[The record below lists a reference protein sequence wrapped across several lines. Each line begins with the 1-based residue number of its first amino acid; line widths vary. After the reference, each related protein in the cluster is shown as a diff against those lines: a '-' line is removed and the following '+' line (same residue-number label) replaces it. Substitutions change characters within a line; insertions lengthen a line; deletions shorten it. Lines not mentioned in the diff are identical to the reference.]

1 MNSDSRI
8 LLAAAGTLAIHI
20 ILFVTADV
28 VQVYAP
34 KRKATPAPHI
44 EMIEVEVPPVIAPP
58 PPPVVKEPEPLP
70 PEPVKPVEP
79 KRVVEARVKTAP
91 VRSVEPPPTDE
102 PPPADPTPQ
111 PPSGGDQVVTL
122 DSAGTGPGGVPVA
135 VGKRTSERVGR
146 GGAGGGT
153 GAGMG
158 SGASAE
164 PPKPVSVAT
173 IKKRA
178 LPKGDQSYFD
188 AGKDYPQEARQM
200 GIEGVIRVRLVVD
213 ENGKVASAVLLN
225 KLGHGL
231 DELALERSKLI
242 EFTPAI
248 DTSDQPVSSV
258 VVWTFSMTLPK

>member
-1 MNSDSRI
+1 MQSDSR
-8 LLAAAGTLAIHI
+8 LLLSIAGTIAVHI
-20 ILFVTADV
+20 ILFVSADV

-34 KRKATPAPHI
+34 KKKHTPAPRI
-44 EMIEVEVPPVIAPP
+44 EMIEIEVPPVIQPP
-58 PPPVVKEPEPLP
+58 PPPVVKEPEPPP
-70 PEPVKPVEP
+70 PEPIKPVEQ
-79 KRVVEARVKTAP
+79 KRVVEARIKAP
-91 VRSVEPPPTDE
+91 VRSAEPPPTDE
-102 PPPADPTPQ
+102 PPPAEPTPQ
-111 PPSGGDQVVTL
+111 PQGGGDQVVTL
-122 DSAGTGPGGVPVA
+122 DTASYGPGGVPVA
-135 VGKRTSERVGR
+135 VGRRTSERVGR

-153 GAGMG
+153 GEGIG
-158 SGASAE
+158 SGAGAE

-178 LPKGDQSYFD
+178 MPKGDQSYFD

-213 ENGKVASAVLLN
+213 ENGKVATAVLLN

-242 EFTPAI
+242 EFTPAM

-258 VVWTFSMTLPK
+258 VVWTFTMTLPK

>member
-1 MNSDSRI
+1 MRWDSPI
-8 LLAAAGTLAIHI
+8 ALSAAGTIAIHL
-20 ILFVTADV
+20 ILFVMADAMT
-28 VQVYAP
+28 VYAP
-34 KRKATPAPHI
+34 KNTKKPTPRI
-44 EMIEVEVPPVIAPP
+44 EMIEVEVPPVILPP
-58 PPPVVKEPEPLP
+58 PPPVVKEPEPV
-70 PEPVKPVEP
+70 PEPEPPKPIEP
-79 KRVVEARVKTAP
+79 KRVIEAKTKEP
-91 VRSVEPPPTDE
+91 VRTAEPPPTDE
-102 PPPADPTPQ
+102 PPPADPE

-135 VGKRTSERVGR
+135 VGRRTSERVGR

-188 AGKDYPQEARQM
+188 AGKDYPVEARQM

-213 ENGKVASAVLLN
+213 ENGKVATAVLLN

-242 EFTPAI
+242 EFHPAI
-248 DTSDQPVSSV
+248 DTSDQPVTSV
-258 VVWTFSMTLPK
+258 VVWTFTMTLPK

>member
-1 MNSDSRI
+1 M
-8 LLAAAGTLAIHI
+8 
-20 ILFVTADV
+20 
-28 VQVYAP
+28 
-34 KRKATPAPHI
+34 
-44 EMIEVEVPPVIAPP
+44 
-58 PPPVVKEPEPLP
+58 
-70 PEPVKPVEP
+70 
-79 KRVVEARVKTAP
+79 
-91 VRSVEPPPTDE
+91 
-102 PPPADPTPQ
+102 
-111 PPSGGDQVVTL
+111 
-122 DSAGTGPGGVPVA
+122 
-135 VGKRTSERVGR
+135 
-146 GGAGGGT
+146 GGGT
-153 GAGMG
+153 GAGIG

-213 ENGKVASAVLLN
+213 ENGKVANAVLLN

-258 VVWTFSMTLPK
+258 VVWTFTMTLPK